1 MNFIKKLIIIL
12 SLCSILIGACKTT
25 GRVKIEDFKVNMESP
40 QYTIGEVDLQLE
52 TLMGM
57 GPLKK
62 QTVTVLY
69 FPREDAVCLR
79 YKYEFYTYNQFWDKR
94 GRLKFI
100 NALQKYNEDYEAR
113 NLQRNNIKSQEK
125 YGTVR
130 GYLAWQLISY
140 TVQAYANMNVDLG
153 YIFKDRSP
161 YFSVCQGEA
170 EFINELI
177 GNDNAGPGN
186 EKSGGKSGGNNRT
199 SPAVTMYFT
208 RAQAAELSEIFEQ
221 YVLSDIH
228 LPDEYEEA
236 NIPAK
241 KDDVPKDDY

>member
-1 MNFIKKLIIIL
+1 MKFLKKSIIIL
-12 SLCSILIGACKTT
+12 SLCILIGACKTT
-25 GRVKIEDFKVNMESP
+25 NRVKVEDFKVNMESP

-94 GRLKFI
+94 GRLLFI

-113 NLQRNNIKSQEK
+113 NLQRNSVQSLQK

-130 GYLAWQLISY
+130 GYLVWQLISY

-153 YIFKDRSP
+153 YTFKDRSP
-161 YFSVCQGEA
+161 YFSVYQREA

-177 GNDNAGPGN
+177 GNDNAGPDDN
-186 EKSGGKSGGNNRT
+186 GKSGGNNRT
-199 SPAVTMYFT
+199 SPALSMYFT